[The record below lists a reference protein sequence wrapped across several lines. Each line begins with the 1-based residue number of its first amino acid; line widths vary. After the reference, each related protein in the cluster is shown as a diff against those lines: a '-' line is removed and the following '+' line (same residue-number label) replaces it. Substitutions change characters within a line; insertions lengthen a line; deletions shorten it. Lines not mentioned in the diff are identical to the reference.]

1 MSIIYL
7 QSGNTHDLEDYTLVT
22 HLYDQIRL
30 TDCARCKR
38 NLSVG
43 ECAYCMID
51 KIHAITE
58 IPKEEI
64 LDYLWE

>member
-1 MSIIYL
+1 MSIIDL
-7 QSGNTHDLEDYTLVT
+7 QSGNTHGLEDCTLVNN
-22 HLYDQIRL
+22 LYNQIRL
-30 TDCARCKR
+30 TDCARCER
-38 NLSVG
+38 DLSVG